1 VLWKLATDTNGFIG
15 AGTGAGS
22 VGSVTGGSTGGV
34 TGLGAGFMK
43 RGGDAM
49 YLVDDSR
56 VGFARPGA
64 LVGEERY
71 APPRTPE
78 RTG

>member
-1 VLWKLATDTNGFIG
+1 MAFLSPHHSWFDPLPSSSGFTA

-34 TGLGAGFMK
+34 TGLGAGLMK

-49 YLVDDSR
+49 YLQC
-56 VGFARPGA
+56 GA
-64 LVGEERY
+64 PERY
-71 APPRTPE
+71 ILTPQCSS
-78 RTG
+78 TDNCKN